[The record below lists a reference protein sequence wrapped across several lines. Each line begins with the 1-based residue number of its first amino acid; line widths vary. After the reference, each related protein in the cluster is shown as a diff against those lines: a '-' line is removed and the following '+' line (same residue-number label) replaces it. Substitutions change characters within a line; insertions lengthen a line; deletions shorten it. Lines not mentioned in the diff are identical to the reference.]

1 MKNIRYLL
9 LPLSILY
16 RWVTWFYHLLYNTG
30 ILRSRSFGIPVISVG
45 NLTTGG
51 TGKTP
56 HVEYLVRLLLRSEDG
71 FFDRVAT
78 LSRGYGRA
86 TTGFILADEKSTA
99 IEIGDEP
106 RQMKQKFENIFV
118 AVDENRVHG
127 IEQLL
132 NMVPGLNVVLL
143 DDAFQHRK
151 VKPGL
156 SILLRDFQGVSRDH
170 FMLPTG
176 DLREPVSG
184 SKRADII
191 IITNSPKMLSPHE
204 RRRIRDIIRPTEDQ
218 SLLFSYV
225 TYGELVPALGSREH
239 IMANKAFYFE
249 REYSILLVTGIADP
263 SPLREY
269 YGDKISELVHLQ
281 FSDHHEF
288 TMADIYRIQKKFDN
302 IANESKIILTTE
314 KDAMRLAIPG
324 VARAF
329 ENLPVFYLP
338 IKIKFQDD
346 DGDNF
351 NELIIDYVAK
361 N

>member
-16 RWVTWFYHLLYNTG
+16 RWVTWFYHQLYNKG
-30 ILRSRSFGIPVISVG
+30 ILHSRRFRIPVISVG

-56 HVEYLVRLLLRSEDG
+56 HVEYLVRLLLRSEEG

-127 IEQLL
+127 IDQLL
-132 NMVPGLNVVLL
+132 TMVPGLNVVLL
-143 DDAFQHRK
+143 DDAFQHRR

-156 SILLRDFQGVSRDH
+156 SILLRDFQGVSRKH
-170 FMLPTG
+170 LMLPAG
-176 DLREPVSG
+176 DLREPLSG
-184 SKRADII
+184 AKRADII
-191 IITNSPKMLSPHE
+191 IVTNSPKMLSPHE
-204 RRRIRDIIRPTEDQ
+204 RRRIKDILRPTEDQ
-218 SLLFSYV
+218 ALLFSYV
-225 TYGELVPALGSREH
+225 AYDDLIPALGSHEH
-239 IMANKAFYFE
+239 IMANKTFYFE
-249 REYSILLVTGIADP
+249 REYAILLITGIADP
-263 SPLREY
+263 LPLKEY
-269 YGDKISELVHLQ
+269 YGQNIGELIHMR

-288 TMADIYRIQKKFDN
+288 TMVDIQRIQKKFDN

-324 VARAF
+324 VAKAF
-329 ENLPVFYLP
+329 ENLPIFYLP
-338 IKIKFQDD
+338 IKIRFQDD
-346 DGDNF
+346 DGEKF
-351 NELIIDYVAK
+351 NKQIIDYVTK